1 MRKFSFY
8 LYTILLIGFASLAG
22 TVLSAYRPCKITT
35 SEPCLSQD
43 MKSIHELVLL
53 WDRKADADICNR
65 FLSAFP
71 HCSILETFDNYM
83 LVSVGDMAL
92 SENTLSRFRSFPGIT
107 AADPNYPLEL
117 TDTVSDNPAA
127 APRTTDINIEDFSVV
142 SSRNL
147 SSGLELY
154 HSSALPGKEVIIAM
168 ADTGVDTLHP
178 LLKDMIWTNPGEI
191 PGDGI
196 DNDDNGYVDDVNGWD
211 FYHDDASICHYA
223 VSEDGSSYSPLENDN
238 DNHGTHVAGII
249 ASVLRGGNL
258 FNVSA
263 APVPV
268 RLMPL
273 KIHGGEKSSGS
284 VANAIKAIK
293 YAVMMEADV
302 FNISWGSSASTASI
316 TTLEQTIRESDLLFI
331 CAAGNTGS
339 DNDLTPV
346 YPASFRF
353 DNVISVSFV
362 NSYGFLTAKS
372 NYGGNSVDIAAPGTD
387 IYSTVIGDYAYMS
400 GSSMAVPYVSALAA
414 LIYSGYDNLY
424 PATVR
429 SLLLST
435 AEPLPYSETY
445 PLPSSMSFGKDKL
458 IVPGVPNLHQ
468 ALLLA
473 PELLIPDTAAPA
485 LTASASYT
493 KDFIRLTVVPD
504 DADGSGIRILKYAAG
519 TKTLQAFRHGTAGT
533 GIKDNT
539 VLFAKAGNYTIYASD
554 YAGNETLLHYQLQDD
569 TDMPQITYSLHTSP
583 TKNLYRLI
591 ARFHDSTSE
600 IAAIYLASGQHDSE
614 SFPFTEAIS
623 LSTDQPRINC
633 YLSPS
638 GPYTLYTEDI
648 RGNTATTT
656 LYVPQPE
663 QETQEEAPLD

>member
-1 MRKFSFY
+1 MKKFSFY
-8 LYTILLIGFASLAG
+8 IYTILLIGFATLAG
-22 TVLSAYRPCKITT
+22 TVLSAYRPCKNAMP
-35 SEPCLSQD
+35 EPFLQQD
-43 MKSIHELVLL
+43 AKSIHELVILL
-53 WDRKADADICNR
+53 DRNADADICNR
-65 FLSAFP
+65 FLTAFP

-83 LVSVGDMAL
+83 LVSAGDMPL
-92 SENTLSRFRSFPGIT
+92 NENTLSRLRAFPGIT

-117 TDTVSDNPAA
+117 TDTVSVSPDVPQTVN
-127 APRTTDINIEDFSVV
+127 INIEDFSVI

-154 HSSALPGKEVIIAM
+154 HNNTSPKKEVIIAM

-178 LLKDMIWTNPGEI
+178 LLQDIIWTNPDEI

-196 DNDDNGYVDDVNGWD
+196 DNDGNGYTDDVNGWD
-211 FYHDDASICHYA
+211 FYHDDASICHYTI
-223 VSEDGSSYSPLENDN
+223 SEDGSSYSPVEEDN

-268 RLMPL
+268 KLMPL

-293 YAVMMEADV
+293 YAVMMDADV

-316 TTLEQTIRESDLLFI
+316 TTLEQAILESDLLFI

-362 NSYGFLTAKS
+362 NSYGFLTVKS
-372 NYGGNSVDIAAPGTD
+372 NYGVNSVDIAAPGTD

-414 LIYSGYDNLY
+414 LIYSSNNNLY

-429 SLLLST
+429 ALLLST
-435 AEPLPYSETY
+435 AAPLPYSESF

-458 IVPGVPNLHQ
+458 IVPGVPNLYQ
-468 ALLLA
+468 ALLHA
-473 PELLIPDTAAPA
+473 PEQLVPDTVAPV

-493 KDFIRLTVVPD
+493 KDFIRLTVTPD
-504 DADGSGIRILKYAAG
+504 DADGSGIRILKYACG
-519 TKTLQAFRHGTAGT
+519 TKNLHAFRHGTAGT
-533 GIKDNT
+533 TIKDT
-539 VLFAKAGNYTIYASD
+539 SVLFAKAGNYTIYASD
-554 YAGNETLLHYQLQDD
+554 YAGNESILHYQLQDD
-569 TDMPQITYSLHTSP
+569 TDAPQITYSLHTSP

-591 ARFHDSTSE
+591 AHFHDSASD
-600 IAAIYLASGQHDSE
+600 IAAIYLTSGEYDSE

-623 LSTDQPRINC
+623 LSADQPRINC

-638 GPYTLYTEDI
+638 GHYTLYTEDI

-663 QETQEEAPLD
+663 QETHEEEPLD